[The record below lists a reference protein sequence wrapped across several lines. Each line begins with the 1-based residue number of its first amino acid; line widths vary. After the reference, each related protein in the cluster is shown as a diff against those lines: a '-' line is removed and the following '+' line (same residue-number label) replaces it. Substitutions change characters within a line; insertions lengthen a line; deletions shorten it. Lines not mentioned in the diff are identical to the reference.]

1 MATATRKTTTRNKP
15 KSEKN
20 ASAKRVKHTT
30 RAKTAAKTAVKS
42 DVRMAPKTTSF
53 GAASLGKYDNV
64 ADDMMKMSTDVI
76 QKMFKG
82 NGADIQTKMM
92 SMVNPDLAK
101 SADVTSRSMN
111 ELMSISKDGVD
122 ACVAS
127 GNVAVSASKH
137 MGAELFSYANRS
149 FSQNVELSKEL
160 LGCRTLNDM
169 FDLQSKM
176 MKANL
181 DGFFS
186 ESVKMS
192 ELMFEC
198 ATRASE
204 PLNKT
209 VAKTTKQLSKVLSD
223 AA

>member
-20 ASAKRVKHTT
+20 ASAKRVRRTT
-30 RAKTAAKTAVKS
+30 RAKHAAKTE
-42 DVRMAPKTTSF
+42 VRMAPKSTAF
-53 GAASLGKYDNV
+53 GAKYDNV
-64 ADDMMKMSTDVI
+64 ADDMMKMSTDAI

-82 NGADIQTKMM
+82 TSADMSGKMM
-92 SMVNPDLAK
+92 SMMNPELAK
-101 SADVTSRSMN
+101 SADAASRSMN
-111 ELMSISKDGVD
+111 ELMSISKEGVD

-137 MGAELFSYANRS
+137 MGAELFNYANRS

-160 LGCRTLNDM
+160 LACRTLNDM

-209 VAKTTKQLSKVLSD
+209 VAKTTKQLSKVLTD

>member
-20 ASAKRVKHTT
+20 ASAKRVRRTT
-30 RAKTAAKTAVKS
+30 RAKTAAKTE
-42 DVRMAPKTTSF
+42 VRMAPKTTSF
-53 GAASLGKYDNV
+53 GAASMGKYDNV
-64 ADDMMKMSTDVI
+64 ADDMMKMSTDAI

-82 NGADIQTKMM
+82 TGGDMQTKMM
-92 SMVNPDLAK
+92 AMVNPDLAK
-101 SADVTSRSMN
+101 SADAASRSMN

-137 MGAELFSYANRS
+137 MGAELFNYANRS